1 MKKQLLLNLTF
12 LLFTIGVFAQSS
24 GSFSGTVTVSYNEDI
39 YQITSSGNGTYM
51 ITLTADIGTAVSLM
65 PQPDNYTI
73 AGINNIAPG
82 VGSPASATS
91 SCVESNQIIN
101 VLVSKTNGSAVFS
114 NSYTIDY
121 QFIPLTYSVDSEP
134 NDNYSQSITTQEN
147 MNFEGWFNNDNK
159 TSNVDSVDWYR
170 FTSPR
175 NGELSIIINDGDED
189 GFGNLGLLE
198 LYDNSLNIIDA
209 TTIVESGLTKTYKF
223 SNFNFSG
230 NDFGIR
236 LQGNCVSYQFS
247 WTVDDSTLSVDNY
260 NLNSSIKLY
269 PNPVSNNLSVK
280 ISNNLNIEK
289 VEIIGIT
296 GKLIK
301 ETNFINNSISTQNL
315 KNGIYFVKIYSDKGI
330 STKKIIKSE

>member
-24 GSFSGTVTVSYNEDI
+24 GSFSGTVTVSDNEDN
-39 YQITSSGNGTYM
+39 YQIISSGNGTYM
-51 ITLTADIGTAVSLM
+51 ITLTSDQGTAVSLM
-65 PQPDNYTI
+65 PQPDNYSI
-73 AGINNIAPG
+73 AGINNLSG
-82 VGSPASATS
+82 VSPQSTVS
-91 SCVESNQIIN
+91 SCVENNQNIN
-101 VLVSKTNGSAVFS
+101 VLVFKTNSSAIFS

-147 MNFEGWFNNDNK
+147 INYEGWFNNDNK
-159 TSNVDSVDWYR
+159 TTNVDSVDWYK

-189 GFGNLGLLE
+189 DFGNLGLLE
-198 LYDNSLNIIDA
+198 LYDNSLNLIDA
-209 TTIVESGLTKTYKF
+209 TTVVVSGLTKTYKF

-315 KNGIYFVKIYSDKGI
+315 KNGIYFVKIYTDKGI